1 MASFDQAGLEI
12 YSDWFLIRGTK
23 APLEPNK
30 LSGVL
35 LQLAPGATAQQL
47 RFGILANLPSVK
59 VVSGGSML
67 TSIRQG
73 LAALLNGVLVL
84 VAIIFVSTALMG
96 ACCSVDLGGSFK
108 QKSGPLWRDRSRRLW
123 GRVTAD
129 WELVTAAGLSRAS

>member
-59 VVSGGSML
+59 VVSGESML
-67 TSIRQG
+67 TSI
-73 LAALLNGVLVL
+73 
-84 VAIIFVSTALMG
+84 SH
-96 ACCSVDLGGSFK
+96 LGRWGN
-108 QKSGPLWRDRSRRLW
+108 KSEPTSHLRVVPGFRRL
-123 GRVTAD
+123 TSK
-129 WELVTAAGLSRAS
+129 TP

>member
-47 RFGILANLPSVK
+47 RFGKSPEREGSFGRIDAHLYPARVGSLAQRRAGARGNH
-59 VVSGGSML
+59 
-67 TSIRQG
+67 IRQHSTDG
-73 LAALLNGVLVL
+73 ERAVLLTLE
-84 VAIIFVSTALMG
+84 
-96 ACCSVDLGGSFK
+96 
-108 QKSGPLWRDRSRRLW
+108 
-123 GRVTAD
+123 GRYP
-129 WELVTAAGLSRAS
+129 

>member
-59 VVSGGSML
+59 VVSGESML

-73 LAALLNGVLVL
+73 FSLAQRRAGAHGNHIRQHSIDGESAVLLTLEGRSNKKAAPCGGTAPGGCGAVLRPTGIL
-84 VAIIFVSTALMG
+84 
-96 ACCSVDLGGSFK
+96 
-108 QKSGPLWRDRSRRLW
+108 
-123 GRVTAD
+123 
-129 WELVTAAGLSRAS
+129 

>member
-47 RFGILANLPSVK
+47 RFGQRRGARADLDLQAGCGALCRNAGRREPS
-59 VVSGGSML
+59 
-67 TSIRQG
+67 
-73 LAALLNGVLVL
+73 NG
-84 VAIIFVSTALMG
+84 
-96 ACCSVDLGGSFK
+96 
-108 QKSGPLWRDRSRRLW
+108 
-123 GRVTAD
+123 
-129 WELVTAAGLSRAS
+129 